1 MSVIV
6 RFFNLIAVIAA
17 TLLTQLLSAQN
28 APKLV
33 QESQDNIV
41 MTWKKD
47 TPDQEM
53 KDDVKALAAHGI
65 TVKYSGVKR
74 NANQEITAIKIEYKD
89 RKGNKGALE
98 YSNEQP
104 ITAIVLFQQN
114 GEIGFGQPT
123 QSNDIFAMNDI
134 FGRSFGGDS
143 LSPFG
148 KGFQLDQMPDMKQY
162 NFSFGN
168 GDGFSGKSKMIIQ
181 ENGKKPLVIEDG
193 KVVEGG
199 DDYTKE
205 ELDEILKNNKM
216 EFNEPGKIENLE
228 FDFRNA
234 EGLEQFKERMK
245 SMKNEL
251 QEQTTEEQ
259 EIEKARSEM
268 QKAKEE
274 LVKAREELEKAK
286 KALESDKA
294 TAPKKVKKG

>member
-17 TLLTQLLSAQN
+17 TLLSHVLGAQN
-28 APKLV
+28 QPKLM
-33 QESQDNIV
+33 QDRQDDIV
-41 MTWKKD
+41 MTWKKT

-53 KDDVKALAAHGI
+53 KDDVKALAEHGV

-104 ITAIVLFQQN
+104 IADIVLFQQN
-114 GEIGFGQPT
+114 GEIGFGKPNQG
-123 QSNDIFAMNDI
+123 NDIFAMNDI

-148 KGFQLDQMPDMKQY
+148 KGFQLDQLPDMKQY
-162 NFSFGN
+162 NFSFGD
-168 GDGFSGKSKMIIQ
+168 GEGFSGKSKMIIQ

-216 EFNEPGKIENLE
+216 EFKGLGNMENLE
-228 FDFRNA
+228 FDFRNE
-234 EGLEQFKERMK
+234 EGLEQFKEKMK
-245 SMKNEL
+245 ALKGDLQKNQSDEDDL
-251 QEQTTEEQ
+251 
-259 EIEKARSEM
+259 EKAKADM
-268 QKAKEE
+268 VKAKEE
-274 LVKAREELEKAK
+274 MVKAREELEKAK
-286 KALESDKA
+286 KALEKEKA
-294 TAPKKVKKG
+294 PAKTKKG

>member
-17 TLLTQLLSAQN
+17 TLLSHVLGAQN
-28 APKLV
+28 QPKLM
-33 QESQDNIV
+33 QDRQDDIV
-41 MTWKKD
+41 MTWKKT

-53 KDDVKALAAHGI
+53 KDDVKALAEHGV

-104 ITAIVLFQQN
+104 IADIVLFQQN
-114 GEIGFGQPT
+114 GEIGFGKPN

-148 KGFQLDQMPDMKQY
+148 KGFQLDQLPDMKQY
-162 NFSFGN
+162 NFSFGD
-168 GDGFSGKSKMIIQ
+168 GEGFSGKSKMIIQ

-216 EFNEPGKIENLE
+216 QFNGMGKLDPME
-228 FDFRNA
+228 FDFRNE
-234 EGLEQFKERMK
+234 EGLEQFKEKMK
-245 SMKNEL
+245 ALKGDLQKNQSDEDDL
-251 QEQTTEEQ
+251 
-259 EIEKARSEM
+259 EKAKADM
-268 QKAKEE
+268 VKAKVEM
-274 LVKAREELEKAK
+274 VKAREELEKAK
-286 KALESDKA
+286 KALEKEKA
-294 TAPKKVKKG
+294 PAKAKKG

>member
-6 RFFNLIAVIAA
+6 RLFNLIAVIAA
-17 TLLTQLLSAQN
+17 TLLSHVLGAQN
-28 APKLV
+28 NPKLL
-33 QESQDNIV
+33 QDRHDDIV
-41 MTWKKD
+41 MTWKKT

-53 KDDVKALAAHGI
+53 KDDVKALAEHGV

-74 NANQEITAIKIEYKD
+74 NSNQEITAIKIEYKD

-104 ITAIVLFQQN
+104 IADIVLFQQN
-114 GEIGFGQPT
+114 GEIGFGKPT
-123 QSNDIFAMNDI
+123 QSNDIFAMNDV

-148 KGFQLDQMPDMKQY
+148 QGFQLDQMPDMKSY

-168 GDGFSGKSKMIIQ
+168 GQGGSGSSKMIIQ
-181 ENGKKPLVIEDG
+181 ESGKKPLVIEDG

-199 DDYTKE
+199 ADYTQE

-216 EFNEPGKIENLE
+216 EFKGMGKLDPME
-228 FDFRNA
+228 FDFRNE

-245 SMKNEL
+245 ALKGEL
-251 QEQTTEEQ
+251 KTNSEEDDL
-259 EIEKARSEM
+259 EKAKADM
-268 QKAKEE
+268 LKAKEE
-274 LVKAREELEKAK
+274 MVKAREELEKAK
-286 KALESDKA
+286 KALEKEKA
-294 TAPKKVKKG
+294 PAKAKAKKG